1 MKKFFLFFLVTFVTS
16 ISAFSQDTLIR
27 LNDERIICKIQ
38 KEDAAAVHF
47 TLYKNGKKFDTF
59 LDKSE
64 IKSIKYGN
72 PASMQSGD
80 FDKVSLGAGMGMDFG
95 GLGVNL
101 LVYPQRN
108 IGLFGGI
115 GYAFAGTG
123 YNIGAKIRF
132 VSENTRSKAAFYGL
146 AMYGYNAAIAV
157 SNATEYNKLF
167 YGPTLGFGFDYK
179 SHPSKRGYWT
189 FAILLPIRSTEVDD
203 YIKDLEDHHSI
214 EFKNALMPIGITM
227 GYRIILN

>member
-1 MKKFFLFFLVTFVTS
+1 MKKFFLFFLVVFVTS

-38 KEDAAAVHF
+38 KEDAATVNF

-59 LDKSE
+59 IDKSE

-72 PASMQSGD
+72 QAPTQTVIT
-80 FDKVSLGAGMGMDFG
+80 DKVSLGAGLGMDFG

-101 LVYPQRN
+101 LVYPHRN
-108 IGLFGGI
+108 IGLFGCV
-115 GYAFAGTG
+115 GYAMAGTG
-123 YNIGAKIRF
+123 YNIGTKIRF
-132 VSENTRSKAAFYGL
+132 VSENTKSKATFYGL

-157 SNATEYNKLF
+157 TNATEYNKLF

-189 FAILLPIRSTEVDD
+189 FCILLPIRSTEVDD
-203 YIKDLEDHHSI
+203 YINDLKDHHSI
-214 EFKNALMPIGITM
+214 EFKNELMPIGITM

>member
-1 MKKFFLFFLVTFVTS
+1 MKRFFLFFLLA
-16 ISAFSQDTLIR
+16 ISTNLVAFSQDTLVR
-27 LNDERIICKIQ
+27 VNGEKLICKVQ
-38 KEDAAAVHF
+38 NQDNNTVYF
-47 TLYKNGKKFDTF
+47 TLNKNGKKIDTF
-59 LDKSE
+59 LNKSE
-64 IKSIKYGN
+64 IQSIKLGGPESLATN
-72 PASMQSGD
+72 G

-95 GLGVNL
+95 GFGGNL

-157 SNATEYNKLF
+157 SNATEFNKLF
-167 YGPTLGFGFDYK
+167 YGPTIGFGFDYK
-179 SHPSKRGYWT
+179 THPSKKGYWT
-189 FAILLPIRSTEVDD
+189 FAVLLPIRSSDVDD

-214 EFKNALMPIGITM
+214 EFKNALMPIGITL

>member
-1 MKKFFLFFLVTFVTS
+1 MKRFFLFFLLA
-16 ISAFSQDTLIR
+16 ISANLIAFSQDTLVR
-27 LNDERIICKIQ
+27 VNGEKLICKVQ
-38 KEDAAAVHF
+38 NQDNNTVYF
-47 TLYKNGKKFDTF
+47 TLNKNGKKIDTF
-59 LDKSE
+59 LNRSE
-64 IKSIKYGN
+64 IQSIKLGN
-72 PASMQSGD
+72 PESLTNG
-80 FDKVSLGAGMGMDFG
+80 FDKVSLGAGLGMDFG

-108 IGLFGGI
+108 IGLFAGV

-132 VSENTRSKAAFYGL
+132 VSENTRSKVAFYGL
-146 AMYGYNAAIAV
+146 AMYGYNAAISV
-157 SNATEYNKLF
+157 TNATEYNKLF

-189 FAILLPIRSTEVDD
+189 FAILLPIRGSKVDD
-203 YIKDLEDHHSI
+203 YMNDLKDNHGV
-214 EFKNALMPIGITM
+214 EFKNELMPIGITM

>member
-1 MKKFFLFFLVTFVTS
+1 MKRFFLFFLLA
-16 ISAFSQDTLIR
+16 ISTNLVAFSQDTLVR
-27 LNDERIICKIQ
+27 VNGEKLICKVKNQ
-38 KEDAAAVHF
+38 DNNAVYF
-47 TLYKNGKKFDTF
+47 TLNKNGKKIDTF
-59 LDKSE
+59 LNRSE
-64 IKSIKYGN
+64 IQSIKLGGPESLATN
-72 PASMQSGD
+72 G
-80 FDKVSLGAGMGMDFG
+80 FDKVSLGAGLGMDFG

-132 VSENTRSKAAFYGL
+132 VSENTRSKATFYGL

-157 SNATEYNKLF
+157 TNATEFNKLF

-179 SHPSKRGYWT
+179 SHPSKKSYWT
-189 FAILLPIRSTEVDD
+189 FAILLPIRSTAVDD
-203 YIKDLEDHHSI
+203 YINDLKDHHSI
-214 EFKNALMPIGITM
+214 EFKNELMPIGITM